1 METSFVSITRTLA
14 FTDIGWNVQFYLAK
28 KKNLKSRDPISGGLY
43 CHLPVKLKLFSTHGL
58 NCPRP
63 KEWQI
68 FLKSIINFYQCIGFE
83 KIKSNQ
89 IKSKIFR
96 DLIWIWKVFL
106 TQWFDL
112 DLPWFSLKIQNPNQ
126 TKSNKKKRSGNVLF
140 VSLSSRKSE
149 IPHKNSRL
157 FGLILRNGLK
167 YRCLSVSNRRQQ
179 WISSNRLTLRKIF
192 LFP

>member
-1 METSFVSITRTLA
+1 M
-14 FTDIGWNVQFYLAK
+14 D
-28 KKNLKSRDPISGGLY
+28 
-43 CHLPVKLKLFSTHGL
+43 LFSSKIVYGSSLENWVHCSVL
-58 NCPRP
+58 D
-63 KEWQI
+63 
-68 FLKSIINFYQCIGFE
+68 LK
-83 KIKSNQ
+83 KSNQ
-89 IKSKIFR
+89 IKSNPKYSKIWFGFEKFFNSMIWFGFA
-96 DLIWIWKVFL
+96 LIFVK
-106 TQWFDL
+106 
-112 DLPWFSLKIQNPNQ
+112 NPNQ
-126 TKSNKKKRSGNVLF
+126 TKSNKKKRSGNALF